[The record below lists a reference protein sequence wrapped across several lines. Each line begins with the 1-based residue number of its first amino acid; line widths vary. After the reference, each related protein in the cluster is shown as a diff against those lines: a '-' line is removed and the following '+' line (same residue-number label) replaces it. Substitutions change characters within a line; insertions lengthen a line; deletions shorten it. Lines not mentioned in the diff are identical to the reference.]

1 MSNKINGEIK
11 NVATIGE
18 EEPEETIDTI
28 NITGEK
34 TNTETDNIVKE
45 YDGMT
50 LDTGYTDICF
60 INNKQD
66 NCSYS
71 NYGNSNS

>member
-1 MSNKINGEIK
+1 MYEKYGMD
-11 NVATIGE
+11 VF
-18 EEPEETIDTI
+18 IDVGI
-28 NITGEK
+28 S
-34 TNTETDNIVKE
+34 TETSNIVKE

-66 NCSYS
+66 NCSY
-71 NYGNSNS
+71 YKD